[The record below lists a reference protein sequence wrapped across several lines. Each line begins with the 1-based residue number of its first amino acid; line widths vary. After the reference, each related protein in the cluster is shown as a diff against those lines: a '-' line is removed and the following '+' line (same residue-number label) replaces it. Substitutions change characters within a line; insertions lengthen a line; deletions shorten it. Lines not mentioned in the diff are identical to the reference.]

1 MKRDDR
7 CRRTEMSVE
16 TPDPDRDRSLTVDCG
31 NCPGRAGPVD
41 GGGFC
46 EGCVVGFLLGRE
58 DDDAVV
64 HDICEERA
72 LRLLAQSG
80 MLREVVGRM
89 GHVEAERR
97 FASA

>member
-1 MKRDDR
+1 
-7 CRRTEMSVE
+7 MSFE
-16 TPDPDRDRSLTVDCG
+16 TQDPDRDRSVSLDCTD
-31 NCPGRAGPVD
+31 CPGRAGPVN

-46 EGCVVGFLLGRE
+46 EGCVVAFLLGRE

-89 GHVEAERR
+89 GHLEADRR